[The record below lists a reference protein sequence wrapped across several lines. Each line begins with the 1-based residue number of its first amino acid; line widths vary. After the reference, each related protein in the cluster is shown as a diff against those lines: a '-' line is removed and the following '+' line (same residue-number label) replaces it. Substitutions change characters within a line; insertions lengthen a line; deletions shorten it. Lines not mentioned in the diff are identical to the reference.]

1 MRPQDL
7 KIGKVYRLRTSPN
20 YGYVK
25 VLEIIRPKEKEN
37 PHTYSVA
44 KVQHSVRKEDLVFGL
59 WGFIRYFR
67 PCELIEEQ

>member
-1 MRPQDL
+1 VRPQDL

-44 KVQHSVRKEDLVFGL
+44 KVQHSDRKEDFT
-59 WGFIRYFR
+59 WSFIRYFR
-67 PCELIEEQ
+67 PCDLIEE